1 MCVVCVVS
9 VVSNYYTVF
18 WDTKI
23 PLCAALGATN
33 GWPEQQ
39 QTTVADFQ
47 HFYFIYPM
55 YSTII
60 SLESCVITLNNTRSQ
75 FTKGFL

>member
-39 QTTVADFQ
+39 QTTVADSQ
-47 HFYFIYPM
+47 HFYFIYL
-55 YSTII
+55 I
-60 SLESCVITLNNTRSQ
+60 LHLKFVV
-75 FTKGFL
+75 F